1 MTRTWQCLNLPSPI
15 TFHVALRKPVDFCT
29 STSSTVQQTFFRVSE
44 HGVHAAPTKRHLL
57 QANGMKASE
66 SYEPKIEKLHGPYL
80 SILVSS
86 YLYLSIYLSVYLS
99 IYLSIDRSIYHFSNW
114 STHHSSG
121 SRIYLDLSIYL
132 PIYWPFQTKACQDQ
146 HPRFS
151 SAEPCTYGP
160 ACRRGCSRNAS
171 PT

>member
-1 MTRTWQCLNLPSPI
+1 MTR
-15 TFHVALRKPVDFCT
+15 TFHVALKKPVDFCT
-29 STSSTVQQTFFRVSE
+29 STSSTVQQTFFRVSDSE

-99 IYLSIDRSIYHFSNW
+99 IYLSMDRSIYHFSNW

-132 PIYWPFQTKACQDQ
+132 SIG
-146 HPRFS
+146 H
-151 SAEPCTYGP
+151 
-160 ACRRGCSRNAS
+160 SRLRLARISIPDFLQPNHVLMGQLVVGVAVAMR
-171 PT
+171 PPHEE

>member
-1 MTRTWQCLNLPSPI
+1 MTR
-15 TFHVALRKPVDFCT
+15 TFHVALKKPVDFCT
-29 STSSTVQQTFFRVSE
+29 STSSTVQQTFFRVSDSE

-99 IYLSIDRSIYHFSNW
+99 IYRSIYLSLFKLE
-114 STHHSSG
+114 HSPQLRITYL
-121 SRIYLDLSIYL
+121 SRSIYL